1 MIFSVTRSARLAPL
15 VAVAAVLGAAAHSAS
30 AQETYPQTLYWGAGL
45 IDIPVAW
52 VSPVTGDFS
61 MNFSGKTFHGAKAS
75 PTLSVLNGLNT
86 NGAISFSFFGRAE
99 VGVSLYSDNP
109 EWGLFGQGLLIN
121 EENFRPRSGLVHW
134 IPSVAVGVRNI
145 GPYDH
150 IDRFTAGYALFPGT
164 EARPGKQHDADSLHQ
179 GFKTGNTVYGVAT
192 KSFALE
198 ELNQGWGKTT
208 VSLTFGYGNGL
219 FKNDGGLGAAYAANS
234 WGGAFG
240 GVKVDL
246 YPSKNSTLSFIAENN
261 AWDYD
266 VGAAYEWHGL
276 RAGAYWTEL
285 GASRADTTTA
295 ASKLYGYSKFAFTL
309 GWQNNVLA
317 LLRGHALERRVAE
330 LERQRQMLTAEIAA
344 RQQRISSLQ
353 LEIDRYQAQN
363 LLELEQR
370 SAQAE
375 QELRSEREALQ
386 RLEERLHRLEQDAPA
401 NQTPPR

>member
-1 MIFSVTRSARLAPL
+1 MIFSVTRSVRIALLLA
-15 VAVAAVLGAAAHSAS
+15 VSTAAGMIPRVAS
-30 AQETYPQTLYWGAGL
+30 AQETYPQTMYWGAGL

-61 MNFSGKTFHGAKAS
+61 LNFSGKTFHGAVAS
-75 PTLSVLNGLNT
+75 PDLSVLNGLNT
-86 NGAISFSFFGRAE
+86 NGAISFSFAGRLEA
-99 VGVSLYSDNP
+99 GLSIYSDNP
-109 EWGLFGQGLLIN
+109 EWGVFAQGLLVN
-121 EENFRPRSGLVHW
+121 EENFRPRSGAVHW
-134 IPSVAVGVRNI
+134 IPSVAVGMRNI

-150 IDRFTAGYALFPGT
+150 IDRFTAGYSLFPGT
-164 EARPGKQHDADSLHQ
+164 EANPGKQHIADSLHAN
-179 GFKTGNTVYGVAT
+179 FKTGNTVYGVAT

-198 ELNQGWGKTT
+198 ELNPGWGKTT
-208 VSLTFGYGNGL
+208 VSLSFGYGNGL
-219 FKNDGGLGAAYAANS
+219 FKNDGGLGKAYSSNS

-246 YPSKNSTLSFIAENN
+246 YPSAHSTLSFMAEND
-261 AWDYD
+261 AWDYN

-285 GASRADTTTA
+285 GASRADTTSS

-317 LLRGHALERRVAE
+317 LLRGHALDRRVAE
-330 LERQRQMLTAEIAA
+330 LERQRKLLTGEIAA
-344 RQQRISSLQ
+344 RQQRISSLE
-353 LEIDRYQAQN
+353 LEINRYQAQN

-370 SAQAE
+370 RAQAE

-386 RLEERLHRLEQDAPA
+386 RLEERLHRLEQDAPPST
-401 NQTPPR
+401 TP

>member
-1 MIFSVTRSARLAPL
+1 MIFSVNRSARIALL
-15 VAVAAVLGAAAHSAS
+15 VAAAAAVGAPRAAS

-52 VSPVTGDFS
+52 VSPVSGDFS
-61 MNFSGKTFHGAKAS
+61 LNFSGKTFHGAKAS
-75 PTLSVLNGLNT
+75 PNISALNGLNT
-86 NGAISFSFFGRAE
+86 NGAVSFSFARRLE
-99 VGVSLYSDNP
+99 VGVSIYSDNP
-109 EWGLFGQGLLIN
+109 EWGLFGQGLLVN

-134 IPSVAVGVRNI
+134 IPSIAVGLRNV

-150 IDRFTAGYALFPGT
+150 IDRFTAGYALFPGSVAT
-164 EARPGKQHDADSLHQ
+164 PGKQHEVDSLHQ

-198 ELNQGWGKTT
+198 ELSPGWGRTT
-208 VSLTFGYGNGL
+208 VSLSFGYGNGL

-240 GVKVDL
+240 GLKVDL
-246 YPSKNSTLSFIAENN
+246 YPSAHSTLSFIAENN
-261 AWDYD
+261 AWDYN
-266 VGAAYEWHGL
+266 VGAAYEWHGV

-285 GASRADTTTA
+285 GASRADTTSA
-295 ASKLYGYSKFAFTL
+295 ASKVYGYSKFAFTL

-317 LLRGHALERRVAE
+317 LIRGHSLERRVAE
-330 LERQRQMLTAEIAA
+330 LERQRQDLTAQITA
-344 RQQRISSLQ
+344 RQQRISSLE

-370 SAQAE
+370 RAQAE
-375 QELRSEREALQ
+375 QELRTEREALQ
-386 RLEERLHRLEQDAPA
+386 RLEERLRRLEQDAPPS
-401 NQTPPR
+401 QSPPR

>member
-1 MIFSVTRSARLAPL
+1 MIFSVTRSVRIALLLA
-15 VAVAAVLGAAAHSAS
+15 VSTAAGMIPRVAS
-30 AQETYPQTLYWGAGL
+30 AQETYPQTMYWGAGL

-61 MNFSGKTFHGAKAS
+61 LNFSGKTFHGAKAS
-75 PTLSVLNGLNT
+75 PDLSVLNGLNT
-86 NGAISFSFFGRAE
+86 NGAISFSFAGRLEA
-99 VGVSLYSDNP
+99 GLSFYSDNP
-109 EWGLFGQGLLIN
+109 EWGLFAQGLLIN
-121 EENFRPRSGLVHW
+121 EENYRPRSGAIHW
-134 IPSVAVGVRNI
+134 IPSIAVGMRNI

-164 EARPGKQHDADSLHQ
+164 EANPGKQHIADSLHAN
-179 GFKTGNTVYGVAT
+179 FKTGNTVYGVAT

-198 ELNQGWGKTT
+198 ELNPGWGKTT

-219 FKNDGGLGAAYAANS
+219 FKNDGGLGKAYAANS

-246 YPSKNSTLSFIAENN
+246 YPSAHSTLSFMAENN

-285 GASRADTTTA
+285 GASRADTTSA

-317 LLRGHALERRVAE
+317 LLRGHALDRRVAE
-330 LERQRQMLTAEIAA
+330 LERQRKLLTGEIAA
-344 RQQRISSLQ
+344 RQQRISSLE
-353 LEIDRYQAQN
+353 LEINRYQAQN

-370 SAQAE
+370 RAQAE

-386 RLEERLHRLEQDAPA
+386 RLEERLHRLEQDAPPST
-401 NQTPPR
+401 TP

>member
-1 MIFSVTRSARLAPL
+1 MIFSVNRSVRVALLLA
-15 VAVAAVLGAAAHSAS
+15 VSTAAGMIPRVAS
-30 AQETYPQTLYWGAGL
+30 AQETYPQTMYWGAGL

-52 VSPVTGDFS
+52 VSPVSGDFS
-61 MNFSGKTFHGAKAS
+61 LNFSGKTFHGAKAS
-75 PTLSVLNGLNT
+75 PDLSVLNGLNT
-86 NGAISFSFFGRAE
+86 NGAISFSFAGRLEA
-99 VGVSLYSDNP
+99 GLSIYSDNP
-109 EWGLFGQGLLIN
+109 EWGLFAQGLLVN
-121 EENFRPRSGLVHW
+121 EEDFRPRSGAIRW
-134 IPSVAVGVRNI
+134 IPSIAVGMRNI

-150 IDRFTAGYALFPGT
+150 IDRFTAGYSLFPGT
-164 EARPGKQHDADSLHQ
+164 VANPGKQHIADSLHAN
-179 GFKTGNTVYGVAT
+179 FKTGNTVYGVAT

-198 ELNQGWGKTT
+198 ELNPGWGRTT

-219 FKNDGGLGAAYAANS
+219 FKNDGGLGKAYAANS

-246 YPSKNSTLSFIAENN
+246 YPSAHSTLSFMAENN

-285 GASRADTTTA
+285 GASRADTKTS

-317 LLRGHALERRVAE
+317 LLRGHALDRRVAE
-330 LERQRQMLTAEIAA
+330 LERERKLLTGEIAA
-344 RQQRISSLQ
+344 RQQRISSLE
-353 LEIDRYQAQN
+353 LEINRYQAQN

-370 SAQAE
+370 RAQAE

-386 RLEERLHRLEQDAPA
+386 RLEERLHRLEQDAPPST
-401 NQTPPR
+401 TP